1 MFSFF
6 FSSRRR
12 HTRCALVT
20 GVQTCALPIFCCSR
34 RRAEKL
40 YICDYVHILRRPRP
54 STATDAGALAFT
66 GFQLSSGWQAH
77 HPRTSL
83 EDHSGRR
90 ELLGRRSECSSALF
104 LTRRA
109 DVPARS
115 PLRSHSG
122 DQDLRQWHRSEE
134 HTSELQSLMRL

>member
-1 MFSFF
+1 MRISDW
-6 FSSRRR
+6 SSD
-12 HTRCALVT
+12 V
-20 GVQTCALPIFCCSR
+20 CSSD
-34 RRAEKL
+34 L
-40 YICDYVHILRRPRP
+40 YVHILRRPRP
-54 STATDAGALAFT
+54 STATDVGALAFT

-122 DQDLRQWHRSEE
+122 DQDLRQWHAAMPGEWRSEE
-134 HTSELQSLMRL
+134 HTSELKSLMRTSYAVFCLKHKHPQRILIYH